1 MTGPQRQPVVPA
13 RTRTPPDAHAESRT
27 QFQAGGG
34 DRICHLLDD
43 ALEPLCGKKIRHGGL
58 PRKSHLIPGAKAKVS
73 PCPTC
78 GRPRCP
84 DCAEAAAP

>member
-1 MTGPQRQPVVPA
+1 MPE
-13 RTRTPPDAHAESRT
+13 RTRIAPGLDTEIRT

-43 ALEPLCGKKIRHGGL
+43 TGEPLCGKKIRHGGL
-58 PRKSHLIPGAKAKVS
+58 PRKSHLIPGAKAENS
-73 PCPTC
+73 PCPAC

-84 DCAEAAAP
+84 QCAEGVDESGHG